1 MMEMLAYDFMQRA
14 IVAGLIVGVLCS
26 FISFFVLLKRLSFV
40 GVGISHSAFGGVAL
54 GLFLGVN
61 PVLAGGLFATLV
73 AWCIGYVSRRGEI
86 QEDASIGIFFSC
98 AMALG
103 ITVVGFKEGYYI
115 DLFSFLFGNILAVN
129 AQDLRLLA
137 GLGAAVLLLLGLFFK
152 ELLFMCFDEEMARVN
167 GVPVSFLYY
176 LLLTCIAVTV
186 VVAVKVVGIIL
197 ASALLVIPAATA
209 HELTGNFRRV
219 IPLSVLAGV
228 FSAMA
233 GLWLSYNYN
242 LASGSTIVLFAGLL
256 FLLAFTFSPRR
267 RNPQKLWRYL
277 NRKFFHRSGD
287 RPGQVPGKD
296 SLPFYH

>member
-1 MMEMLAYDFMQRA
+1 MMDMLAYDFMQRA
-14 IVAGLIVGVLCS
+14 ILAGVIVGILCS
-26 FISFFVLLKRLSFV
+26 FVSFFVLLKRLSFV

-61 PVLAGGLFATLV
+61 PVLAGGIFATLV
-73 AWCIGYVSRRGEI
+73 AWCIGFVSRRGEI
-86 QEDASIGIFFSC
+86 QEDVSIGIFFSS

-103 ITVVGFKEGYYI
+103 ITVVSLTEGYYT

-129 AQDLRLLA
+129 AQDLRVLV
-137 GLGAAVLLLLGLFFK
+137 GLGGAILLLLGLFFK

-186 VVAVKVVGIIL
+186 VIAVKVVGIIL

-209 HELTGNFRRV
+209 HELTGNFRRM
-219 IPLSVLAGV
+219 ILLSVVTGV

-233 GLWLSYNYN
+233 GLWLSYNYD

-256 FLLAFTFSPRR
+256 FLLAFTCSPRR
-267 RNPQKLWRYL
+267 RNPQNLWKYL
-277 NRKFFHRSGD
+277 NKKFFHRSGD
-287 RPGQVPGKD
+287 QSKQVPEKD
-296 SLPFYH
+296 GLSFYH